1 VLTASAGDALLGN
14 SSSIQ
19 SSSPGGWPLPVDM
32 TLAMT
37 QSDAINGGIRK
48 ATEVFIKGSSNGLN
62 RNWFYTFDD
71 SVQNRA
77 MLEIHTRLFQI
88 RPPAYFAGHV
98 RGHSPEYLHD
108 ATDQYH

>member
-62 RNWFYTFDD
+62 RNWFYSFDD

-88 RPPAYFAGHV
+88 RPPAHFAGHA